1 MRTKLQFLVHSTTLI
16 EIEIAEEKKKI
27 HQKLL
32 RVAYVSFNFLYIII
46 SAIV

>member
-16 EIEIAEEKKKI
+16 EIEIAEEKKI